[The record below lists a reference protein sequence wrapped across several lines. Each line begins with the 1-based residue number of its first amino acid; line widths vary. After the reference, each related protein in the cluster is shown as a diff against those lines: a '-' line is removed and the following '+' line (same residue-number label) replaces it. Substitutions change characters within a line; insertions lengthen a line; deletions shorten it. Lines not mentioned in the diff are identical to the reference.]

1 MTTDYCNKNFIAIEF
16 CCNKIFFLLL
26 KILYCNKKYCCYNL
40 MRLSFIVYPLQ
51 NVCVLKK
58 QSLYSFLFLDW
69 SSAYLCRVNHN
80 KIDLIATMMTVEE
93 KPVVTY
99 NDVGGCK
106 EQIENMREV
115 SISNYHMS
123 LQGNSLI
130 ATKFLL
136 Q

>member
-1 MTTDYCNKNFIAIEF
+1 
-16 CCNKIFFLLL
+16 
-26 KILYCNKKYCCYNL
+26 
-40 MRLSFIVYPLQ
+40 
-51 NVCVLKK
+51 
-58 QSLYSFLFLDW
+58 
-69 SSAYLCRVNHN
+69 
-80 KIDLIATMMTVEE
+80 MMTVEE